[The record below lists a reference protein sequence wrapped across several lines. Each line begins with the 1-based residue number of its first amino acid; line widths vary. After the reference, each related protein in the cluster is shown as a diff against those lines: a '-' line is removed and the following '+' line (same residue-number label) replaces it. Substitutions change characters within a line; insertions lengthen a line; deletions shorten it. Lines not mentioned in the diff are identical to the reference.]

1 MAHFVNEFC
10 RVRHVKK
17 QYKSSIFGSTFFT
30 KDMRRKSI
38 LQYVT
43 QTQVS
48 VIIEDAYFSPFQGP
62 II

>member
-1 MAHFVNEFC
+1 MSAVYMAVPFPT
-10 RVRHVKK
+10 KK
-17 QYKSSIFGSTFFT
+17 YNSPQLCSIQQY
-30 KDMRRKSI
+30 MRRKNI